1 MTPNLWVL
9 LIFVVSVG
17 IAVFV
22 LIMLGRRQ
30 ERSKMEQESQA
41 TMMRVLKNADKLGD
55 EIEDMTDDELD
66 KLI

>member
-1 MTPNLWVL
+1 MTPNLWAL
-9 LIFVVSVG
+9 LIFAVSVG
-17 IAVFV
+17 IAVFA